1 VSFIASR
8 LKVLL
13 EAQGLSVQINP
24 AQVQATPGTVIL
36 LEASGLHSNRD
47 AFVRL
52 SQANLI
58 VLVVEAR
65 ASTVPVVDN
74 ALGVLRTAFR
84 KVDGVIVNRRRF
96 EVPPNILRWLQR

>member
-1 VSFIASR
+1 
-8 LKVLL
+8 
-13 EAQGLSVQINP
+13 
-24 AQVQATPGTVIL
+24 L

-52 SQANLI
+52 SQANLS